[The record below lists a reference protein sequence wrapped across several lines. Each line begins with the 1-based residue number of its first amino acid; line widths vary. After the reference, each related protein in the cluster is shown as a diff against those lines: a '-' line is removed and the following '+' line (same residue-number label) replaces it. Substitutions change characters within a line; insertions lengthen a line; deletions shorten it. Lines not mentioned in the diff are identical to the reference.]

1 MVSKVKR
8 IDTYWRCNN
17 PPKCFYFWS
26 WNAGMQHLP
35 CYCVVHET
43 WKSLQNSPDAIAW
56 CKKISAQTTNID
68 KKYIQ
73 QMQSKCKAHAK
84 NILVHLS
91 DKGVRAAVLTRDQW
105 GPYLLFSIALLD
117 VASPTGQTS
126 FFKTKPSKS
135 KAWILKF
142 LWIAKDSLGTHSTP
156 RPSCSGIS
164 TWPARCHSELL
175 IRFVK
180 MRPKKWRCGV
190 RESMQKSTLFGAL
203 PGLHAHHTS

>member
-17 PPKCFYFWS
+17 PPKYFYFWS

-73 QMQSKCKAHAK
+73 QMQSKGKAHAK

-91 DKGVRAAVLTRDQW
+91 NIASFQGVCDEHFGWLRDRIENRETTVLTQSSSSHKRMTGSPKWQQKW
-105 GPYLLFSIALLD
+105 G
-117 VASPTGQTS
+117 
-126 FFKTKPSKS
+126 
-135 KAWILKF
+135 WIVNF
-142 LWIAKDSLGTHSTP
+142 LAMSEFAHSRSMLGTS
-156 RPSCSGIS
+156 
-164 TWPARCHSELL
+164 A
-175 IRFVK
+175 
-180 MRPKKWRCGV
+180 
-190 RESMQKSTLFGAL
+190 
-203 PGLHAHHTS
+203 